1 MSIDGVKGMKKF
13 LWYLA
18 FALLAV
24 VNFFALVYCFIEQ
37 NTFSGFVLIAVAL
50 FDNIF
55 VKKCPCYI
63 KF

>member
-1 MSIDGVKGMKKF
+1 MKKF
-13 LWYLA
+13 LWHLA

-50 FDNIF
+50 VDNIF